1 MKAKGKK
8 TFWITNSVTGVHQE
22 RALLLRQNGF
32 DVQFFS
38 NVKDLIRNAN
48 ESRPICIII
57 DPQKDTPYGATHLVQ
72 TLASEPELNGVRFI
86 ACLMDNSTDLVKIA
100 IAENF
105 RDAIPLTLPPDIWLH
120 RMQYATSAKPIKFQT
135 PLCEIG
141 MNQVAI
147 VLSPARIVWVK
158 ETHMRIECR
167 GNYKV
172 GSSIHISGSFASAL
186 GLPHISL
193 IVESV
198 HKEQLMYRY
207 SQALICRWRVPGS
220 HVETAAEAVRKLNAQ
235 HNNIKARAFI
245 AISRPNIRSALIR
258 GLNPQDF
265 EVKAGLQRSTLAAEI
280 GYYSPDAVFM
290 DDRVLESLGELEKKD
305 LVSRIRADAP
315 IIIYGKGPAEQPSQ
329 NNYEALDQN
338 QISPKGLSEEEVK
351 SVFTGRSIYFE
362 TAVHHEQ
369 LANAVAR
376 YRIIPRP
383 LTGDTDPQVCHV
395 ASEHP
400 WSKIEVHVP
409 ARLTSLNPSV
419 GQISLPHSIGAF
431 TLAKLEAPI
440 LRKAFGRD
448 PCIKITEVISTD
460 SDSPF
465 SIQGHFYLADVDW
478 NEKNKLGRAL
488 VAMQNDYYK
497 SQFGMTWQMLNATAA
512 SGEALS
518 DDISQ
523 LKIKDV
529 LISAVAGS
537 LALKETATQPN
548 EDGASNQFQNKQSP
562 SQDRETSRDLH
573 RNVVLKSV
581 TKPRTGFKL
590 KTSIDLTIVKAIV
603 FFALASALTVYILQA
618 AAKFGENNDN
628 SLGREYT
635 EFFMR
640 MNRRSLHKN
649 SSQPSQAEPSN
660 P

>member
-8 TFWITNSVTGVHQE
+8 TFWITSNVTGVHQE

-38 NVKDLIRNAN
+38 NVKDLIRTAN

-57 DPQKDTPYGATHLVQ
+57 DPPKDAPFGATHLVQ
-72 TLASEPELNGVRFI
+72 SLANEPELNGVRFI
-86 ACLMDNSTDLVKIA
+86 ASLMDNSNDLVKIA

-105 RDAIPLTLPPDIWLH
+105 RDAIPLTLPAAIWLH
-120 RMQYATSAKPIKFQT
+120 RMQYATSAKPLKFQT

-220 HVETAAEAVRKLNAQ
+220 HVETAAEAVRKLNAE

-245 AISRPNIRSALIR
+245 AISRSNIRSALIR
-258 GLNPQDF
+258 GLNPKDF

-280 GYYSPDAVFM
+280 GYYSPDAVFV
-290 DDRVLESLGELEKKD
+290 DDRVLESLGDLETKD
-305 LVSRIRADAP
+305 LASRIRSDAP
-315 IIIYGKGPAEQPSQ
+315 IIIYGKNRTESNSKDKYDSLDKNESASHGLTEEQ
-329 NNYEALDQN
+329 
-338 QISPKGLSEEEVK
+338 VT
-351 SVFTGRSIYFE
+351 SVFTGRRIFFE
-362 TAVHHEQ
+362 TAVHHEH
-369 LANAVAR
+369 LENAAAR
-376 YRIIPRP
+376 YGIIPRP

-419 GQISLPHSIGAF
+419 GKISLPHSIGAF

-448 PCIKITEVISTD
+448 PCIKITEVVSTD

-465 SIQGHFYLADVDW
+465 SIQGYFYLADVDW

-488 VAMQNDYYK
+488 VAMQNDYYQ
-497 SQFGMTWQMLNATAA
+497 SQFGMTWQMLNATAGSA
-512 SGEALS
+512 DAITEGIA
-518 DDISQ
+518 Q
-523 LKIKDV
+523 LKIKDGFF
-529 LISAVAGS
+529 SAVAGS
-537 LALKETATQPN
+537 LALKETDTQHN
-548 EDGASNQFQNKQSP
+548 AEGASNQPQNKQTP
-562 SQDRETSRDLH
+562 FPDREASRDLSG
-573 RNVVLKSV
+573 NVVLKSA
-581 TKPRTGFKL
+581 TKPRTGIKL
-590 KTSIDLTIVKAIV
+590 KKRIDLTIVKAIV

-618 AAKFGENNDN
+618 AAKVGENSDN

-640 MNRRSLHKN
+640 MNRRSINKN
-649 SSQPSQAEPSN
+649 SSQPSQAQPSN